1 MDFTHHEETQ
11 NVTSYIPITPTQLTP
26 ALKNQTD
33 CITVQ
38 NGSVRL
44 PKSARSYKPKP
55 ESDIGPG
62 ASETLEALFTGASPN
77 YTGSA
82 LTPLE
87 PFQGPLKLLQ
97 APLELLQASGCC
109 QAREPF
115 SASWEKLVSMLFAR
129 EVLAACSVVGL

>member
-1 MDFTHHEETQ
+1 M
-11 NVTSYIPITPTQLTP
+11 
-26 ALKNQTD
+26 
-33 CITVQ
+33 
-38 NGSVRL
+38 
-44 PKSARSYKPKP
+44 ARSYKPKP

-62 ASETLEALFTGASPN
+62 ASEALEALFTGASPN